1 MVDIKKFKHEYRD
14 FCNKY
19 NKMLDLYYRGVSY
32 LEDENINDNE
42 IKKYIPM
49 VTNYTKELSV
59 LLYEFKKIT
68 GEDMPDRI
76 LEGGFIL
83 YDDMKY

>member
-1 MVDIKKFKHEYRD
+1 MVDIKKFKHEHRD

-32 LEDENINDNE
+32 LEGENINDNE
-42 IKKYIPM
+42 IKKYIPR
-49 VTNYTKELSV
+49 VTNYTKELSYM
-59 LLYEFKKIT
+59 LAQFRKIT

-76 LEGGFIL
+76 LSGGFIL
-83 YDDMKY
+83 YDDMDY

>member
-1 MVDIKKFKHEYRD
+1 MVDIKKFKHEHRD

-32 LEDENINDNE
+32 LEGEGINDNE
-42 IKKYIPM
+42 IKKYIPR

-68 GEDMPDRI
+68 GENMPDRI

-83 YDDMKY
+83 YDDMDY